1 MQTFPEKN
9 FCVVFLVKLL
19 FRQFCVETDTIL
31 YKYTPC
37 ASPRERWSNQSSD
50 PNPSKSTDTRESSLC
65 MNKQLEEADVN
76 RCLWVTLNPKT
87 NQNAKIEAFLTV
99 SAVEQDLNTFSQR
112 VDVFSFPN
120 ERIPFFCKKQLLSV
134 IYFKFTGP
142 LRFKPA
148 LFHCSAERSEINLL
162 HLLNINLGNEC
173 NLLIG
178 LLLTS

>member
-1 MQTFPEKN
+1 M
-9 FCVVFLVKLL
+9 
-19 FRQFCVETDTIL
+19 
-31 YKYTPC
+31 
-37 ASPRERWSNQSSD
+37 
-50 PNPSKSTDTRESSLC
+50 
-65 MNKQLEEADVN
+65 
-76 RCLWVTLNPKT
+76 TLNPKT

-134 IYFKFTGP
+134 IYFKFVGP

-148 LFHCSAERSEINLL
+148 LFHCCAERSEINLL
-162 HLLNINLGNEC
+162 HLLNINLGNQC